1 MAIPDYDNTAKWWTL
16 FRSAPFWLQ
25 VIIAAVVLA
34 GISFCIY
41 LQLGKI
47 RTLQTRN
54 ENLEGELSKAERQRD
69 KAEQQLA
76 PFLAAANQHFQD
88 IPEDKRLDALTSKI
102 DDMWTTL
109 QLKLEDIGN
118 GVDSL
123 KQQQST
129 TEDRSIPQSAMI
141 QMPSSLD
148 KISGWQADIQFTMGN
163 PEAYSLANQ
172 IKTVFEKAGWKIKFR
187 QAVRVPIRGLA
198 VTFSEEPSKELQ
210 HALLP
215 LFDSFNYPHKAFLD
229 TSHEEKTVEIFVGTK

>member
-1 MAIPDYDNTAKWWTL
+1 MSAEPSVVKKTERAIDDLVDLAKRRRL
-16 FRSAPFWLQ
+16 ICL
-25 VIIAAVVLA
+25 IVLA
-34 GISFCIY
+34 IIIGPILFSSIY
-41 LQLGKI
+41 IPKLRGERDESQKH
-47 RTLQTRN
+47 
-54 ENLEGELSKAERQRD
+54 LE
-69 KAEQQLA
+69 
-76 PFLAAANQHFQD
+76 PFQAAANQHFQD
-88 IPEDKRLDALTSKI
+88 IPEDKRLDALLSKM
-102 DDMWTTL
+102 DDMWTML
-109 QLKLEDIGN
+109 QDGNRDILLKLENIGN

-129 TEDRSIPQSAMI
+129 TGDRSIPQSAMI
-141 QMPSSLD
+141 QMTSSLE

-215 LFDSFNYPHKAFLD
+215 LFDNFNYPHKAFLD
-229 TSHEEKTVEIFVGTK
+229 TSREEKTVEIFVGTK